1 MLAAGGAMV
10 AFAGNSLLCRMALGD
25 GTIDAASF
33 TTIRFGSGAL
43 ALLILAAASGTLR
56 FAARGGSWPS
66 AAVLF
71 VYAFP
76 FAFAYARLT
85 TGTGALVLFG
95 TVQITM
101 IAAGL
106 RAGERPTA
114 SEWLGLAAAS
124 AGLVWLVTPGLST
137 SPSTAGVVLM
147 SVAGIAW
154 GLYSLLGRDSTAP
167 VADVTGTFI
176 RLAPATLA
184 VTAFVWPWVHVS
196 LRGATLAAVSGA
208 ATSGGGYVLWYYALR
223 RLTATRASILQLSV
237 PALAALAGTLVLA
250 EPITVRLVTSAALI
264 LGGVALSIG
273 GRTRT
278 SPPFRPALDRGQ

>member
-1 MLAAGGAMV
+1 MV
-10 AFAGNSLLCRMALGD
+10 AFAGNSLLCRMALGA

-43 ALLILAAASGTLR
+43 ALLIVAASSGALR
-56 FAARGGSWPS
+56 SAARGGSWLS

-106 RAGERPTA
+106 RAGERPSA
-114 SEWLGLAAAS
+114 SEWIGLAAAF

-137 SPSTAGVVLM
+137 SPAPAGVALM

-176 RLAPATLA
+176 RLVPAMLA
-184 VTAFVWPWVHVS
+184 VTALAWPSVHVS

-208 ATSGGGYVLWYYALR
+208 VTSGGGYVIWYYALR
-223 RLTATRASILQLSV
+223 RLMATRASILQLSV

-250 EPITVRLVTSAALI
+250 EPITVRLVTAAALI

-273 GRTRT
+273 GRTQM
-278 SPPFRPALDRGQ
+278 SPSLRPAPDRGQ

>member
-1 MLAAGGAMV
+1 MV
-10 AFAGNSLLCRMALGD
+10 AFAGNSLLCRMALGG

-43 ALLILAAASGTLR
+43 ALLIVAAAAGTLR
-56 FAARGGSWPS
+56 TSTRGGSWLP

-114 SEWLGLAAAS
+114 SEWIGLAAAS
-124 AGLVWLVTPGLST
+124 AGLVWLVTPGLAT
-137 SPSTAGVVLM
+137 SPSPAGVVLM

-167 VADVTGTFI
+167 AADVTGTFI
-176 RLAPATLA
+176 RLTPATLA
-184 VTAFVWPWVHVS
+184 VTALAWPAVHVS

-208 ATSGGGYVLWYYALR
+208 VTSGGGYVIWYYALR

-250 EPITVRLVTSAALI
+250 EPITVRLVTAAALI

-278 SPPFRPALDRGQ
+278 SPAFRPPPDRGQ

>member
-1 MLAAGGAMV
+1 MV
-10 AFAGNSLLCRMALGD
+10 AFAGNSLLCRMALGG

-43 ALLILAAASGTLR
+43 ALLIVAAAAGTLR
-56 FAARGGSWPS
+56 TSTRGGSWLP

-114 SEWLGLAAAS
+114 SEWIGLAAAS
-124 AGLVWLVTPGLST
+124 AGLVWLVTPGLAT
-137 SPSTAGVVLM
+137 SPSPAGVVLM

-167 VADVTGTFI
+167 AADVTGTFI
-176 RLAPATLA
+176 RLTPATLA
-184 VTAFVWPWVHVS
+184 VTALAWPAVHVS

-208 ATSGGGYVLWYYALR
+208 VTSGGGYVIWYYALR

-250 EPITVRLVTSAALI
+250 EPITVRLVTAAALI
-264 LGGVALSIG
+264 LGGVALSIA

-278 SPPFRPALDRGQ
+278 SPAFRPPPDRGQ